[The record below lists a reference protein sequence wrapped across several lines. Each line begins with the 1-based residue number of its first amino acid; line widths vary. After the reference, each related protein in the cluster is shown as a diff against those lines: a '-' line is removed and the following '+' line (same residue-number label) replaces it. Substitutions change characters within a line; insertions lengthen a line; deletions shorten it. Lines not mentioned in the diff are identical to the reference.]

1 MINEQAVDRI
11 LTKCQQ
17 DAVTEISA
25 ALAVWVDAV
34 RMMRTLDRDLAREL
48 AACRSPSEAV
58 EICSRWTAHRLD
70 SLFALQ
76 SRVLEIWLACASRAA
91 LDLVV
96 SDANRELNGASE
108 ADDAPRRAAAPA
120 VKSMRVEPE
129 GG

>member
-25 ALAVWVDAV
+25 ALAVWMGAV
-34 RMMRTLDRDLAREL
+34 RMMRTLDKDFAREL
-48 AACRSPSEAV
+48 AACRSSSEAV

-76 SRVLEIWLACASRAA
+76 SRVLEIWLACASRAV
-91 LDLVV
+91 LDLPMPDTNQRLHGVP
-96 SDANRELNGASE
+96 E
-108 ADDAPRRAAAPA
+108 ADDAPRRVGAAAA
-120 VKSMRVEPE
+120 NIKSR
-129 GG
+129 